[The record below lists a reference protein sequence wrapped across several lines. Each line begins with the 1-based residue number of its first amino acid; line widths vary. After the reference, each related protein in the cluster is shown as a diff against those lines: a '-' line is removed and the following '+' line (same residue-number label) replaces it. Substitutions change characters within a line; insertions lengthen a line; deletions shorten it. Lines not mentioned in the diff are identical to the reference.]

1 MYRALLLTFALGLTP
16 AFAEGIAA
24 PILDGLPT
32 CDGACPEATV
42 TAMSSDLD
50 GDGDAEYFDEMDTEA
65 ELILAKVG
73 CTVDIGATCVMAID
87 DLSTDAAHQL

>member
-16 AFAEGIAA
+16 AFAEDIGA

-32 CDGACPEATV
+32 CDGTCPEPTV

-50 GDGDAEYFDEMDTEA
+50 GDGAAEYFDVIDTEA
-65 ELILAKVG
+65 ELTLAEAS

-87 DLSTDAAHQL
+87 DLATDGAHQL